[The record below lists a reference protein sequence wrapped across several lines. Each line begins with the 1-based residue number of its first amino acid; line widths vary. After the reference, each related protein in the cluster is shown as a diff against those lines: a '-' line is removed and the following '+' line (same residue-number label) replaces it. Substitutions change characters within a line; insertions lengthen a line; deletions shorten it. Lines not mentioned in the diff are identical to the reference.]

1 MTELRLENL
10 SKSYDGKNV
19 VVNNINLHIH
29 NKEFIVLVGPS
40 GCGKSTTL
48 RMIAGL
54 ENPSS
59 GNIYIDEKRMNDLSP
74 RTAISRWFFNIML
87 YTHI

>member
-59 GNIYIDEKRMNDLSP
+59 GNIYIDEKE
-74 RTAISRWFFNIML
+74 
-87 YTHI
+87 

>member
-48 RMIAGL
+48 RM
-54 ENPSS
+54 
-59 GNIYIDEKRMNDLSP
+59 LSL
-74 RTAISRWFFNIML
+74 I
-87 YTHI
+87 HI